1 MPAWLGA
8 SLISGMDRD
17 ADHAKFNADFRKV
30 RSGERKSPLH
40 VGGFNP
46 GELAHSSM

>member
-8 SLISGMDRD
+8 SLISRTDRG

-30 RSGERKSPLH
+30 RSGERNSPFQ

-46 GELAHSSM
+46 AELAHSSM